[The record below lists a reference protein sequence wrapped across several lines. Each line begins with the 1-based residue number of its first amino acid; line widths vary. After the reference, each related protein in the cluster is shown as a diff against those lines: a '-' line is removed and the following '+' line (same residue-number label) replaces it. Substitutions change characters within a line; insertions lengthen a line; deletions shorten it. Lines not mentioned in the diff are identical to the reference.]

1 MAESPNILARGLEGF
16 QAGQKLK
23 AERGKRNALSMYAQG
38 DIEGASRAA
47 AEAGDLETSLN
58 IRKIGQ
64 EQKAAEAR
72 ANAMAL
78 YDKGDVAGAKSAA
91 AGSGDAE
98 TFKFIAELDADKRKV
113 AAEHA
118 EKLGSIMFSLKQRP
132 YEERRLLIPHIAQAL
147 AQEGF
152 QPDRIANFDPTDQN
166 LDVGISQAMSL
177 KDQIEWIDKQADNR
191 RADAQLNETQRH
203 NKATEGISAGQLAI
217 SRGQLGVAQ
226 GNLGVRRQ
234 EFQARK
240 AAGGFGTPG
249 SGGVYGQELP
259 PGATLDP

>member
-72 ANAMAL
+72 ANAISL
-78 YDKGDVAGAKSAA
+78 YDKGDIAGAKSAA
-91 AGSGDAE
+91 ASSGDAD
-98 TFKFIAELDADKRKV
+98 TFKFIAEMDKDQRETAKM
-113 AAEHA
+113 HA
-118 EKLGSIMFSLKQRP
+118 EKLGAIGFSLKQRH
-132 YEERRLLIPHIAQAL
+132 YEERRALMPQIAQAL
-147 AQEGF
+147 AHEGF
-152 QPDRIANFDPTDQN
+152 SPEQIAAFDPTDQN
-166 LDVGISQAMSL
+166 LDVAISQAMGL
-177 KDQIEWIDKQADNR
+177 KDQIEWADKQADNR
-191 RADAQLNETQRH
+191 RADAQLSETQRH